1 MIQQLAYTLA
11 LLFMAGAVPF
21 MIREPDEAFRPRR
34 WLALLWAANRSM
46 PAGYQRPIM
55 EVSTLPANNSDTQQT
70 S

>member
-34 WLALLWAANRSM
+34 WLALLWAICGAVVIGHLS
-46 PAGYQRPIM
+46 AWG
-55 EVSTLPANNSDTQQT
+55 VSK
-70 S
+70 